1 MKFTMLFAMLFCPI
15 MLMAQKVKTV
25 AGEYTYAA
33 PQNVTLRE
41 AKDYALQRAK
51 IKALAD
57 EFGTTVSMTNSSFA
71 KETSSESIDKFVQVA
86 EYEVN
91 GEWIETVGKPDITVI
106 PQDDGFLI
114 TAKVKGKAREIKRAK
129 VEFMA
134 KVLCNGTDDKFE
146 TDRFNTNDQLYLS
159 FQSPTDGY
167 CLVYLIDESQKAYC
181 LLPYRQQ
188 TTGNFPVKA
197 NRRYVFF
204 SPKDAD
210 RSIASLVDEY
220 ILNSQE
226 SKEYNQLYIIFSP
239 NPLTKTIDRSTTELM
254 PRETTVE
261 NFRKWL
267 ARCRRN
273 DLDMAVEVKNIVIKG
288 QP

>member
-1 MKFTMLFAMLFCPI
+1 MQKAVSI
-15 MLMAQKVKTV
+15 MYTV
-25 AGEYTYAA
+25 
-33 PQNVTLRE
+33 
-41 AKDYALQRAK
+41 
-51 IKALAD
+51 
-57 EFGTTVSMTNSSFA
+57 FSFH
-71 KETSSESIDKFVQVA
+71 
-86 EYEVN
+86 
-91 GEWIETVGKPDITVI
+91 
-106 PQDDGFLI
+106 L
-114 TAKVKGKAREIKRAK
+114 
-129 VEFMA
+129 
-134 KVLCNGTDDKFE
+134 
-146 TDRFNTNDQLYLS
+146 
-159 FQSPTDGY
+159 PTDGY

-197 NRRYVFF
+197 NRRYVLF

-288 QP
+288 HEK

>member
-1 MKFTMLFAMLFCPI
+1 MNFTIFRSSISKALLCV
-15 MLMAQKVKTV
+15 QV
-25 AGEYTYAA
+25 YAHFSLG
-33 PQNVTLRE
+33 VL
-41 AKDYALQRAK
+41 
-51 IKALAD
+51 IKAL
-57 EFGTTVSMTNSSFA
+57 
-71 KETSSESIDKFVQVA
+71 
-86 EYEVN
+86 
-91 GEWIETVGKPDITVI
+91 
-106 PQDDGFLI
+106 
-114 TAKVKGKAREIKRAK
+114 
-129 VEFMA
+129 
-134 KVLCNGTDDKFE
+134 
-146 TDRFNTNDQLYLS
+146 
-159 FQSPTDGY
+159 
-167 CLVYLIDESQKAYC
+167 
-181 LLPYRQQ
+181 
-188 TTGNFPVKA
+188 
-197 NRRYVFF
+197 RRYVLF